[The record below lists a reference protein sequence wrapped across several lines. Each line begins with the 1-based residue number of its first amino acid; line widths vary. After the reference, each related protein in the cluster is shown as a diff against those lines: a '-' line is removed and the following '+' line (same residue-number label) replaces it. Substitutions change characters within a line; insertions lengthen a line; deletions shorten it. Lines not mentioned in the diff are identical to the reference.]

1 MTALTEEDYE
11 KAFDYFYYYDH
22 AIDENV
28 TISYKEA
35 KILWIKR
42 VTELKEKATYLK
54 SFINLKI
61 VENDGWR
68 EEYVTLDMM
77 ENNGENIYD
86 GYISFMKIDGEWK
99 IIGLY
104 ELNVDDSVDKDWEK
118 SFVDS

>member
-1 MTALTEEDYE
+1 M
-11 KAFDYFYYYDH
+11 
-22 AIDENV
+22 
-28 TISYKEA
+28 
-35 KILWIKR
+35 
-42 VTELKEKATYLK
+42 TELKEKATYLK

-68 EEYVTLDMM
+68 EGYVTLDMM

-118 SFVDS
+118 SFGDS